1 MVNLKVSDMNENK
14 KDLATREKILKA
26 AREIFVEKG
35 RDGARMQEIA
45 DRAGVNK
52 ALLHYY
58 HTSKENLYREIILD
72 AFRELIMN
80 IGQLFEA
87 DLSPEEQIK
96 QLIHR
101 HFDFLAKNTDLP
113 RLMMQE
119 FIREDSILPGLMHEV
134 IFSRKSDMPSKL
146 FDFFKKIKPG
156 EKINPQDAIHILLN
170 IIGMNAVYFIARPVV
185 DVIFPDATRDQAN
198 FLENRK
204 KIISDMVLKSLFNNP
219 ER

>member
-1 MVNLKVSDMNENK
+1 
-14 KDLATREKILKA
+14 
-26 AREIFVEKG
+26 
-35 RDGARMQEIA
+35 
-45 DRAGVNK
+45 
-52 ALLHYY
+52 
-58 HTSKENLYREIILD
+58 
-72 AFRELIMN
+72 
-80 IGQLFEA
+80 
-87 DLSPEEQIK
+87 
-96 QLIHR
+96 
-101 HFDFLAKNTDLP
+101 
-113 RLMMQE
+113 
-119 FIREDSILPGLMHEV
+119 
-134 IFSRKSDMPSKL
+134 MPSKL